1 MLEYCWLGRNK
12 GERERVRKIIMAPL
26 LDKGV
31 IELRLEVKRLTY
43 TVGRTMDSAA
53 TQGQHASSTAS
64 S

>member
-1 MLEYCWLGRNK
+1 MARK
-12 GERERVRKIIMAPL
+12 KQRRERVRKIMAPL

-43 TVGRTMDSAA
+43 TVGRTMGSAA
-53 TQGQHASSTAS
+53 TQGQHTSSTAS